1 MRSQH
6 IYIQILRIIDNRQF
20 LRWKKKF
27 QEFYIFSTLK
37 RIFIIYTDSSGFP
50 AQRRDVLYRFLPAF
64 TLKKTSSQIIF
75 NLISIYVHIRIMIL
89 ISTQNNLIYCFL
101 G

>member
-64 TLKKTSSQIIF
+64 TLKKNKQSDYFQFYLHLCSHKDNDPYQYTK
-75 NLISIYVHIRIMIL
+75 
-89 ISTQNNLIYCFL
+89 
-101 G
+101 